1 MCIFAR
7 WRHYGNFV
15 ITEMEEQNKYPLL
28 EKINSPADLRQ
39 LKEKELPQLCKELR
53 GFIIDSLANNP
64 GHFASS
70 LGSVELTVA
79 LHYVYSTPE
88 DDIVWDVGHQAYGH
102 KILTGRRDRFHTNRK
117 LGGIKPFPAPEESEY
132 DSFIA
137 GHASNSISA
146 ALGLSVSAKLAG
158 LDKHVVAVIGD
169 GSMSGGLA
177 YEGLNNLSNT
187 KNNLLIILNDNNMSI
202 DKSVGGMNQVLVS
215 MHSSKV
221 YNKMRYG
228 IAKGLKKIGI
238 LNERRANA
246 VIRFNNGLKAML
258 FRHHNFFEGMRA
270 RYFGPIDGHNVLE
283 LVRMLRSIKDM
294 SGPRM
299 LHIHTTKGKGWEPA
313 EKNATVWHQPGI
325 FDIETGERIVAEGG
339 TPRFQDVFGETLVEL
354 AKEDERIV
362 GITPAMP
369 TGCSMNKLGEAFPD
383 HFFDVGIAEG
393 HAVTFSAG
401 LAKGGLLP
409 FCNIY
414 SSFMQRGYDNLIH
427 DVALQRLNF
436 VLCLDRAGI
445 VGEDGPT
452 HHGAFDLA
460 YLRPI
465 PDITISSPYDEHE
478 LRRLM
483 FTAVQPDKGVFVIRY
498 PRGTGSI
505 KDWRCPLETIE
516 VGTGRCMKKGTDVAF
531 LTIGPIGKKM
541 EKVVS
546 EAEKQ
551 GVSVAH
557 YDMRFLKP
565 LDENILRE
573 VGENFKYVVTLEDGT
588 VKGGLGSAVLE
599 YMAENGYTP
608 HVEIMGIPDEFV
620 EHGTP
625 DELYRI
631 CGMDSESVL
640 RTILKFKEN

>member
-1 MCIFAR
+1 
-7 WRHYGNFV
+7 
-15 ITEMEEQNKYPLL
+15 MEKEVKYPLL
-28 EKINSPADLRQ
+28 ETINSPSDLRK
-39 LKEKELPQLCKELR
+39 LPEKQLPQLCKELR
-53 GFIIDSLANNP
+53 NFIIDSLANNP

-88 DDIVWDVGHQAYGH
+88 DKIVWDVGHQAYGH

-117 LGGIKPFPAPEESEY
+117 LGGIKPFPSPDESEY
-132 DSFIA
+132 DSFVA

-146 ALGLSVSAKLAG
+146 ALGLSAAATLEG
-158 LDKHVVAVIGD
+158 RNEHVVAVIGD

-177 YEGLNNLSNT
+177 YEGLNNLSAT
-187 KNNLLIILNDNNMSI
+187 PNNLLIIMNDNNMSI
-202 DKSVGGMNQVLVS
+202 SDSVGGMKQLLIS
-215 MHSSKV
+215 MHSSKT
-221 YNKMRYG
+221 YNKIRYA
-228 IAKGLKKIGI
+228 IAKGLRKMHI

-258 FRHHNFFEGMRA
+258 FRKHNFFEGMSA
-270 RYFGPIDGHNVLE
+270 RYFGPINGHDVQE

-294 SGPRM
+294 KGPRM
-299 LHIHTTKGKGWEPA
+299 LHIRTTKGKGWEPA

-325 FDIETGERIVAEGG
+325 FDIETGERIVTEGG
-339 TPRFQDVFGETLVEL
+339 SPRFQDVFGETLVEL
-354 AKEDERIV
+354 AKADERIV

-369 TGCSMNKLGEAFPD
+369 TGCSMNKLADVFPNRC
-383 HFFDVGIAEG
+383 FDVGIAEG

-401 LAKGGLLP
+401 LAKGGAIP

-436 VLCLDRAGI
+436 VLCLDRAGL

-452 HHGAFDLA
+452 HHGAYDLA
-460 YLRPI
+460 YLRPV
-465 PDITISSPYDEHE
+465 PNITISSPYDECE

-483 FTAVQPDKGVFVIRY
+483 YTAVQPGAGSFVIRY
-498 PRGTGSI
+498 PRGKGTLV
-505 KDWRCPLETIE
+505 DWRCPLETVE
-516 VGTGRCMKKGTDVAF
+516 VGKGRCITEGTDVAL
-531 LTIGPIGKKM
+531 LTLGPIGKVM
-541 EKVVS
+541 E
-546 EAEKQ
+546 EAVAQAKKQ

-565 LDENILRE
+565 IDTDILRK
-573 VGENFKYVVTLEDGT
+573 VGENFKYVITLEDGT

-599 YMAENGYTP
+599 YMAAHGYTP
-608 HVEIMGIPDEFV
+608 KVEIMGIPDEFI
-620 EHGTP
+620 EHGAP
-625 DELYRI
+625 EELYRL
-631 CGMDSESVL
+631 CKMDKEDVL
-640 RTILKFKEN
+640 RAILKFKEK

>member
-1 MCIFAR
+1 MDIHVCL
-7 WRHYGNFV
+7 
-15 ITEMEEQNKYPLL
+15 TMEKETKYPLL
-28 EKINSPADLRQ
+28 ETIDSPADLRK
-39 LKEKELPQLCKELR
+39 LSEKQLPQVCKELR
-53 GFIIDSLANNP
+53 NFIIDSLANNP

-79 LHYVYSTPE
+79 LHYVFTTPE
-88 DDIVWDVGHQAYGH
+88 DKIVWDVGHQAYGH

-117 LGGIKPFPAPEESEY
+117 FGGIKPFPSPDESEY
-132 DSFIA
+132 DSFVA

-146 ALGLSVSAKLAG
+146 ALGLAVSAALE
-158 LDKHVVAVIGD
+158 KHNEHVIAVIGD

-177 YEGLNNLSNT
+177 YEGLNNLSNMP
-187 KNNLLIILNDNNMSI
+187 NNLLVILNDNNMSI
-202 DKSVGGMNQVLVS
+202 DKSVGGMSQLLIS
-215 MHSSKV
+215 MHSSKA
-221 YNKMRYG
+221 YNKVRYG
-228 IAKGLKKIGI
+228 IAKGLKKVGI

-246 VIRFNNGLKAML
+246 LIRFNNGLKAML
-258 FRHHNFFEGMRA
+258 FRQQNFFEGMCA
-270 RYFGPIDGHNVLE
+270 RYFGPINGHDVLE

-294 SGPRM
+294 TGPRM

-313 EKNATVWHQPGI
+313 EKNATLWHQPGI
-325 FDIETGERIVAEGG
+325 FDIETGERIVTEGG
-339 TPRFQDVFGETLVEL
+339 SPRFQDVFGETLVEL
-354 AKEDERIV
+354 AKANEHVV

-369 TGCSMNKLGEAFPD
+369 TGCSMNKLAEVFPD
-383 HFFDVGIAEG
+383 RFFDVGIAEG

-401 LAKGGLLP
+401 LAKGGSLP
-409 FCNIY
+409 FCNVY

-427 DVALQRLNF
+427 DVALQRLDF

-452 HHGAFDLA
+452 HHGAYDLA

-465 PDITISSPYDEHE
+465 PNLTISSPYDECE

-483 FTAVQPDKGVFVIRY
+483 YTAAQPGAGAFVIRY
-498 PRGTGSI
+498 PRGKGSLA
-505 KDWRCPLETIE
+505 DWRCPLETVE
-516 VGTGRCMKKGTDVAF
+516 VGKGRCIKKGTDVAF
-531 LTIGPIGKKM
+531 LTIGPIGKVM
-541 EKVVS
+541 EAAVA

-565 LDENILRE
+565 IDTAILRE

-599 YMAENGYTP
+599 YMAASGYTP
-608 HVEIMGIPDEFV
+608 KVEIMGIPDEFI
-620 EHGTP
+620 EHGAP
-625 DELYRI
+625 SELYRV
-631 CGMDSESVL
+631 CRMDKEDVV
-640 RTILKFKEN
+640 RAILKFKDL

>member
-1 MCIFAR
+1 
-7 WRHYGNFV
+7 
-15 ITEMEEQNKYPLL
+15 MEDLTKYPLL
-28 EKINSPADLRQ
+28 SKIDSPADLRK
-39 LKEKELPQLCKELR
+39 LPETDLPQVCRELR
-53 GFIIDSLANNP
+53 EFIIDSLANNP

-79 LHYVYSTPE
+79 LHYVFSTPE
-88 DDIVWDVGHQAYGH
+88 DKLVWDVGHQAYSH

-117 LGGIKPFPAPEESEY
+117 FGGIKPFPSPDESEY
-132 DSFIA
+132 DSFVA
-137 GHASNSISA
+137 GHASTSISA
-146 ALGLSVSAKLAG
+146 ALGLSVSAKLQG
-158 LDKHVVAVIGD
+158 RDEHVIAVIGD

-187 KNNLLIILNDNNMSI
+187 PNNLLVILNDNNMSI
-202 DKSVGGMNQVLVS
+202 DKSVGGMSQLLIS
-215 MHSSKV
+215 MHSSRV
-221 YNKMRYG
+221 YNKIRYA
-228 IAKGLKKIGI
+228 IAKGLRKVGL
-238 LNERRANA
+238 LNEQRANA
-246 VIRFNNGLKAML
+246 LIRFNNGLKAML
-258 FRHHNFFEGMRA
+258 FRQRNVFEGMSA
-270 RYFGPIDGHNVLE
+270 RYFGPINGHDVHE
-283 LVRMLRSIKDM
+283 LVHMLRSIKDM
-294 SGPRM
+294 TGPRM

-313 EKNATVWHQPGI
+313 EKNATVWHQPGM
-325 FDIETGERIVAEGG
+325 FDIETGERIITEGG
-339 TPRFQDVFGETLVEL
+339 SPRFQDVFGETLVEL
-354 AKEDERIV
+354 AKADERII

-369 TGCSMNKLGEAFPD
+369 TGCSMNKLMNELPER
-383 HFFDVGIAEG
+383 FFDVGIAEG

-401 LAKGGLLP
+401 LAKGGAIP

-465 PDITISSPYDEHE
+465 PNLTISSPYDECE

-483 FTAVQPDKGVFVIRY
+483 FTAVQPDMGAFVIRY
-498 PRGTGSI
+498 PRGKGSLV
-505 KDWRCPLETIE
+505 DWRCPLEAVE
-516 VGTGRCMKKGTDVAF
+516 VGKGRLMRKGNNVAF
-531 LTIGPIGKKM
+531 LTLGPLGKVM
-541 EKVVS
+541 ESVID

-565 LDENILRE
+565 IDTDILRE
-573 VGENFKYVVTLEDGT
+573 VGENFKYVVTLEDGC
-588 VKGGLGSAVLE
+588 VNGGLGSAVVE

-608 HVEIMGIPDEFV
+608 AIKVMGIPDKFI

-625 DELYRI
+625 EELYRV
-631 CGMDSESVL
+631 CGMDKDSVL
-640 RTILKFKEN
+640 NAILKFKDL

>member
-1 MCIFAR
+1 
-7 WRHYGNFV
+7 
-15 ITEMEEQNKYPLL
+15 MEKDIKYPLL
-28 EKINSPADLRQ
+28 NSIDSPADLRK
-39 LKEKELPQLCKELR
+39 LPEKLLPQVCKELR

-88 DDIVWDVGHQAYGH
+88 DKIVWDVGHQAYGH

-117 LGGIKPFPAPEESEY
+117 FGGIKPFPAPEESEY
-132 DSFIA
+132 DSFVA
-137 GHASNSISA
+137 GHASTSISA
-146 ALGLSVSAKLAG
+146 ALGLSVSAQLSGSKEN
-158 LDKHVVAVIGD
+158 VVAVIGD

-187 KNNLLIILNDNNMSI
+187 QNNLLVILNDNNMSI
-202 DKSVGGMNQVLVS
+202 DKSVGGMSQLLIS
-215 MHSSKV
+215 MHSSWT
-221 YNKMRYG
+221 YNKIRFC
-228 IAKGLKKIGI
+228 IAKGLRKIGL

-246 VIRFNNGLKAML
+246 LIRFNNGLKAML
-258 FRHHNFFEGMRA
+258 FRQNNFFEGMSA
-270 RYFGPIDGHNVLE
+270 RYFGPINGHDVLE

-325 FDIETGERIVAEGG
+325 FDIETGERIVVEGDS
-339 TPRFQDVFGETLVEL
+339 PRFQDVFGETLVEL
-354 AKEDERIV
+354 AAADKRIV

-369 TGCSMNKLGEAFPD
+369 TGCSMNKLMETFPER
-383 HFFDVGIAEG
+383 FFDVGIAEG

-401 LAKGGLLP
+401 LAKGGAIP

-427 DVALQRLNF
+427 DVALQRLDF
-436 VLCLDRAGI
+436 VLCLDRAGL

-465 PDITISSPYDEHE
+465 PNLTISSPYDEWE

-483 FTAVQPDKGVFVIRY
+483 FTAVQPNMGAFVIRY
-498 PRGTGSI
+498 PRGKGSLV
-505 KDWRCPLETIE
+505 DWRCPLEAVE
-516 VGTGRCMKKGTDVAF
+516 VGKGRLMREGRDVAF
-531 LTIGPIGKKM
+531 LTLGPLGKVM
-541 EKVVS
+541 ESVVD
-546 EAEKQ
+546 EAAKQ
-551 GVSVAH
+551 GVSAAH

-565 LDENILRE
+565 IDTDILRE
-573 VGENFKYVVTLEDGT
+573 VGEKFRYVVTLEDGCVT
-588 VKGGLGSAVLE
+588 GGLGSAVIE
-599 YMAENGYTP
+599 YMAENGYNP
-608 HVEIMGIPDEFV
+608 IVKVMGIPDKFI
-620 EHGTP
+620 EHGAP
-625 DELYRI
+625 EELYRV
-631 CGMDSESVL
+631 CGMDKDGVL
-640 RTILKFKEN
+640 DAILNFKNL